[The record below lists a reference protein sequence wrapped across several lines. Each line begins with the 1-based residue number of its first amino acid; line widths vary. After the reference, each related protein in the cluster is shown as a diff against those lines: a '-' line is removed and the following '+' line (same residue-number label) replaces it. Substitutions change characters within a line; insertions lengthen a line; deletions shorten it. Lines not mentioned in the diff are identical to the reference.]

1 MSKAVNIKPEHLAL
15 AVAGIVL
22 AYVALR
28 GVKGAASGVAQG
40 AMNAAGGLVEGL
52 GLGLGIPTTDAS
64 KCAQAKRDGSLLGQS
79 LYCEAGPFLL
89 TVPGNLVLE
98 AGDAIGIPRTDPS
111 RCEAAKQA
119 GDGWAASK
127 YCTAGDY
134 LKWWWNK

>member
-15 AVAGIVL
+15 AVGGIVL
-22 AYVALR
+22 AYVLLR
-28 GVKGAASGVAQG
+28 GAKGAAADITSGAV
-40 AMNAAGGLVEGL
+40 NAVGGVVEGL

-79 LYCEAGPFLL
+79 LYCEAGPFLWSL
-89 TVPGNLVLE
+89 PGNAVLE
-98 AGDAIGIPRTDPS
+98 AGDILGVPRTDPS